1 MKRLVITHC
10 WIFLLL
16 TASMYAQNGTLFTY
30 GKKAVSTADFLRA
43 YKKNPDTGKQQDGLK
58 EYLPLYINYRL
69 KVQAA
74 LDLRMDTLPLHIQE
88 TEGYNTQ
95 LRDNYIAD
103 KAGLDNLTDEAIHRM
118 QQDILL
124 GYIFFGGPDI
134 NKAKIIASEAW
145 QALKKGEPW
154 EKVAARFN
162 GDPEMAAREGVAGW
176 MTTFVLPY
184 IFENEIY
191 ALETGG
197 YSEPMVASEGVYIFS
212 KRAVRPGSGKVEVG
226 QILFAYLTGITDPEK
241 AMKRALADSIAGLL
255 KNGASLNEL
264 ATAYSQDRTTNQKGG
279 IIAPFTIGTY
289 DADFESTAFG
299 LKKPGD
305 VSHPVVTSMGVHVLQ
320 LISKMPPPEVE
331 NMEERERVKQQ
342 VVSTGR
348 LIIAQNNYLIS
359 LIPAIPFKG
368 GMVTEKWLQIYTD
381 SLLQIKDPKTPRAT
395 LLFTYGKGGITLDDW
410 VAYARVQANAGTL
423 QPGSDI
429 NLTYATFSK
438 GKKLDYLKV
447 NLEEADPIFAKQIQ
461 DFKEANLLFE
471 AMSQQVWAKASND
484 TKGLQTFFD
493 KNKDNYRWGPNAIAI
508 LVNTTDSL
516 LAQKAVMDLTNNR
529 DDWRQLSTKYEN
541 EVFADSGRYEATMMP
556 LAESAWPE
564 TGKCSAPQRNSLD
577 GSYSFMCMLEKGAKG
592 GIRSFEQAKGY
603 VISDYQ
609 EALENKWLDSIRKK
623 YPVKVNQAVWKQVL
637 SAR

>member
-1 MKRLVITHC
+1 M
-10 WIFLLL
+10 FLLL
-16 TASMYAQNGTLFTY
+16 TGSMYAQDAALFTY
-30 GKKAVSTADFLRA
+30 GKKTVSTSEFLRA
-43 YKKNPDTGKQQDGLK
+43 YEKNPGTGDRQDGLK

-74 LDLRMDTLPLHIQE
+74 YDMRMDTLPLQIQE
-88 TEGYNTQ
+88 TEGYKAQ

-103 KAGLDNLTDEAIHRM
+103 KAGLETLTDEAIRRM
-118 QQDILL
+118 QQDALL
-124 GYIFFGGPDI
+124 GYIFFTGPDI
-134 NKAKIIASEAW
+134 NKAKTTASEAW

-154 EKVAARFN
+154 EKAAARFN
-162 GDPEMAAREGVAGW
+162 ADPEMAAREGVAGW

-184 IFENEIY
+184 AFENEIY

-197 YSEPMVASEGVYIFS
+197 YSEPVVASEGVYIFS

-226 QILFAYLTGITDPEK
+226 QILLAYLTGTTDTEK

-255 KNGASLNEL
+255 KNGASLTEL
-264 ATAYSQDRTTNQKGG
+264 SRTYSQDRTTNQIGG
-279 IIAPFTIGTY
+279 IIPPFSIGTF
-289 DADFESTAFG
+289 DTDFEAAAFG

-305 VSHPVVTSMGVHVLQ
+305 VSQPVITSMGVHVLQ
-320 LISKMPPPEVE
+320 LISKIPPPGVE

-342 VVSTGR
+342 VVSSGR

-359 LIPAIPFKG
+359 LIPAIPFKAG
-368 GMVTEKWLQIYTD
+368 IVTEKWLQIYTD
-381 SLLQIKDPKTPRAT
+381 SLLKLKDPKTPRAT

-429 NLTYATFSK
+429 NQAYATFFK

-447 NLEEADPIFAKQIQ
+447 NLEEADPGFAKQLQ

-471 AMSQQVWAKASND
+471 AMSQQVWTKASND

-516 LAQKAVMDLTNNR
+516 LAQKAGMDLANNR

-541 EVFADSGRYEATMMP
+541 EVFADSGRYEATMLP

-564 TGKCSAPQRNSLD
+564 TGKCSAPQRNPLD
-577 GSYSFMCMLEKGAKG
+577 GSYSFMYMLEKGAKG
-592 GIRSFEQAKGY
+592 GIRNFEQAKGY

-609 EALENKWLDSIRKK
+609 EALENKWLDSVRKK

-637 SAR
+637 SGQ